1 MGSSL
6 TASIT
11 PSSLLTNMSIIGQTV
26 ENAGVKLFAD
36 LYGGAPAPGTNVI
49 VYNLN
54 PGQGL
59 VTGSRNQNV

>member
-1 MGSSL
+1 
-6 TASIT
+6 
-11 PSSLLTNMSIIGQTV
+11 MSIIGQTV